1 MKNFWKQCVES
12 GIAYWRNIFL
22 RTRIILTIYYVSVV
36 TVIMSVFSI
45 FLYLALEQNL
55 QDSMVELPIVA
66 ESTRHLLHMAREHLA
81 HTIITIDSITLIVV
95 AVLCYLL
102 AGWTLR
108 PIKRALDDQRAFSA
122 DASHELRTP
131 LAVIQSES
139 EVLLRTVSP
148 TIDEYRHVV
157 MSAREEVLRM
167 KKIVDGLLVLARSE
181 QIANGRFQP
190 VDLGPLL
197 DDIVGT
203 FAPIAIART
212 VILSS
217 HNVQDTLTIK
227 GHETKLRHAFGNVLK
242 NALDFTPSGK
252 SVIVRL
258 IKRGER
264 AIVEIVDTGTG
275 ITQDDLPHVFERFYK
290 SNGSREERNGT
301 GLGLAITKEI
311 IENHNG
317 LVSIT
322 STLGE
327 GTCVV
332 FDFPLM

>member
-1 MKNFWKQCVES
+1 M
-12 GIAYWRNIFL
+12 
-22 RTRIILTIYYVSVV
+22 YYVLVV
-36 TVIMSVFSI
+36 TVIMSVFST

-66 ESTRHLLHMAREHLA
+66 VSTRHLLHLAREHLA
-81 HTIITIDSITLIVV
+81 HTIITVDSITLIVV

-108 PIKRALDDQRAFSA
+108 PIKRALNDQRAFSA

-148 TIDEYRHVV
+148 TIADYHHVV
-157 MSAREEVLRM
+157 QSTLEETARM
-167 KKIVDGLLVLARSE
+167 KKIVDSLLSLARSE
-181 QIANGRFQP
+181 QLANARFQD
-190 VDLGPLL
+190 VDLGRLI
-197 DDIVGT
+197 DEVVSE

-217 HNVQDTLTIK
+217 QNMQDTVMIK
-227 GHETKLRHAFGNVLK
+227 GNETKLKHAFGNVLK

-252 SVIVRL
+252 SILVRL
-258 IKRGER
+258 TKNGNR
-264 AIVEIVDTGTG
+264 ALVEIVDTGTG
-275 ITQDDLPHVFERFYK
+275 ITSDDLPHVFERFYK
-290 SNGSREERNGT
+290 SNGPHQDRNGT

-311 IENHNG
+311 IENHSG
-317 LVSIT
+317 TVLIH
-322 STLGE
+322 STVNQ

-332 FDFPLM
+332 FDFPLV